1 MGLNFKKI
9 LTSFLFALLL
19 VPAILSAADMSFK
32 GKEIVNINKADAPT
46 FAAYLKDIGANKAK
60 AIVDWR
66 RKNGKFKAIDDIK
79 NVPGIGDATYKSIRR
94 NISTSRGKSSAPKG
108 YVMDRS
114 SGKTVTRRGSTGS
127 SSTSRSTNSSSSSS
141 SNRSGTSSTRRSTS
155 SSSSSLRRSGSSS
168 STSSSS
174 NSNSGKKKKKKKK
187 KKKNKK

>member
-9 LTSFLFALLL
+9 LTSLLFALLL
-19 VPAILSAADMSFK
+19 VPTILSAADMSFK
-32 GKEIVNINKADAPT
+32 GKEIVNINRADAPT

-66 RKNGKFKAIDDIK
+66 RKNGKFKTIDDIK

-108 YVMDRS
+108 YVMGRS
-114 SGKTVTRRGSTGS
+114 SGNTVTRKG

-141 SNRSGTSSTRRSTS
+141 SNRSGSSSTRGSTS
-155 SSSSSLRRSGSSS
+155 SSSSSLRRSGSSAS
-168 STSSSS
+168 SSSSS
-174 NSNSGKKKKKKKK
+174 NSDSGKKKKKKKK